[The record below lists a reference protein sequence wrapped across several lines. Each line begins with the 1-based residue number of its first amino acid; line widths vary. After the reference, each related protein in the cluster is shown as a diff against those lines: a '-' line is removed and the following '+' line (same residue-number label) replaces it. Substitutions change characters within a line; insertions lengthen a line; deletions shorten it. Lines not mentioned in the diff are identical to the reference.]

1 MSWLSS
7 AFRSVWSSVT
17 QAGKDAVKVY
27 IQYPETPTPPVQKA
41 GFDMNTLIPVGVV
54 GIVIYLLIKK

>member
-1 MSWLSS
+1 MFSNFLKG
-7 AFRSVWSSVT
+7 VWSSVT
-17 QAGKDAVKVY
+17 KAGKDAVKVY

-41 GFDMNTLIPVGVV
+41 GFDMNTLLPIGVV